1 MSRSFQLTNSAP
13 SLLVPRAVSHILSQP
28 KAAKRPQRTKH
39 AKIRYGLRKGVYRA
53 RSISAIRQ
61 QFLSRI
67 VTQQPFGTRFSPV
80 LLYRILNR
88 IANILLMNEFE
99 ISLWALF
106 IDQLSETEKSFQ
118 PTLLLYFTGYAAKSY
133 FNEDICIYEPY
144 SNLLI
149 PHFIIKYSNWLCMTN
164 CNFDASYSQ
173 IFGKYNQ
180 LSAPH
185 SYSEGAT
192 SLYDLQLPRKCLL
205 PSLEDSRSETSTL
218 ADLEMKLE
226 IFEQDTLGGEK
237 LEPIEPNSRFP

>member
-13 SLLVPRAVSHILSQP
+13 SLLVPRTVSHIQSQP
-28 KAAKRPQRTKH
+28 KTAKRPQRTKN
-39 AKIRYGLRKGVYRA
+39 ANIRYGLRKGVYRA
-53 RSISAIRQ
+53 RSISAVRQ

-67 VTQQPFGTRFSPV
+67 VTQQPFGTRLSPM
-80 LLYRILNR
+80 LLYRILNK

-106 IDQLSETEKSFQ
+106 IDQLSEAEKSFH
-118 PTLLLYFTGYAAKSY
+118 PGLLLYFTGYAAKSY

-144 SNLLI
+144 LNFMI
-149 PHFIIKYSNWLCMTN
+149 THFRIRYSNWLCMTS

-173 IFGKYNQ
+173 IFDKYSQ

-192 SLYDLQLPRKCLL
+192 SLYDLQLPLKCLL

-226 IFEQDTLGGEK
+226 LFEQDTLGGEK
-237 LEPIEPNSRFP
+237 LEPIEPNSSFP